1 MEAQR
6 GLYVCNFKAALALAK
21 GPWKRI
27 YATTLTHCV
36 RLPMEHERGSFSSS
50 EPPPPPPTAVDVA
63 FHPRNRCCAVPCS
76 ALHAAG
82 VVTCCWRIYPW
93 LGQEP
98 SFKTQSSSL
107 SRRQNLKLRKKNS
120 FVRFANAKKGISPK
134 TLTTATKVFIISSSL
149 YAAILIFMTV

>member
-1 MEAQR
+1 MQQPSLTASVFQWNMKEE
-6 GLYVCNFKAALALAK
+6 VSAA
-21 GPWKRI
+21 PNHHHHR
-27 YATTLTHCV
+27 
-36 RLPMEHERGSFSSS
+36 RRSMLPSIPG
-50 EPPPPPPTAVDVA
+50 TG
-63 FHPRNRCCAVPCS
+63 AVPCS